1 MALKH
6 TQAISNR
13 SFINSFRLRGLP
25 QTRVVEPA
33 KAGFV
38 CVDATYSRSI
48 EDMNLP
54 QLSQSGFTLIECLIA
69 MVIVSI
75 LMTVIAPIF
84 TLSVS
89 NRVQARRV
97 EMATQAARAYMNGI
111 ESGAIEP
118 PKHTVQLNEVD
129 NENNFIAQR
138 VIFAGVAPPVAT
150 RGLSCLA
157 TTGGNSYCWNTLTS
171 SLYCIDLDSDGCS
184 SNSAKDL
191 VIQAFRSVTPSSTD
205 ADKGYLIGVRV
216 YRADAFSDDTPLV
229 KSDPE
234 NKRTQMAFSR
244 GFGDRKAPLMEVT
257 TEIVKDQATLQ
268 DFCDR
273 LGCQDASEAQ

>member
-1 MALKH
+1 MKSSWGIVL
-6 TQAISNR
+6 AIQNPKSKIQNG
-13 SFINSFRLRGLP
+13 IG
-25 QTRVVEPA
+25 
-33 KAGFV
+33 
-38 CVDATYSRSI
+38 
-48 EDMNLP
+48 
-54 QLSQSGFTLIECLIA
+54 QSGFTLIECLIA

-75 LMTVIAPIF
+75 LMTAIAPIF

-97 EMATQAARAYMNGI
+97 EMATQAARAYITGI
-111 ESGAIEP
+111 ESGTIEP

-150 RGLSCLA
+150 RDLSCLA

-229 KSDPE
+229 KSDSE

-244 GFGDRKAPLMEVT
+244 GFGDQKAPLMEMT
-257 TEIVKDQATLQ
+257 TEIVKEQATLR

-273 LGCQDASEAQ
+273 LGCQDTSEAP